1 MSKTFDKF
9 LIYLTGTKKEFSRS
23 EYDKIFHI
31 LSALLYYNE
40 MTIECGKHRSY
51 FCKCDKCNKFS
62 LLYSK
67 YRYITNSNPRFW
79 LKLFSEKLYQKSNL
93 TKEEKRGKRCEY
105 ATRILG
111 FEGFKCVESPSEI
124 DEWKT
129 NMHNVSD
136 FCEDPDNLATL
147 CALRDAKFLRG
158 VAKRNFDNLLAQH
171 PFLLAKNNNENIDMF
186 YEQYPSSPRR
196 PGTFFED
203 VTVVEVNDGIIQLTP
218 LELVSEKLVEENES
232 NKILAAK
239 LHAVQVERDDALKEA
254 CSIND
259 VFNMADPP
267 CIAESNS
274 QNVANPFSNSEH
286 SENDFMTNLSE
297 TLSPDEWRAM
307 ADCAN
312 ASETRKRANLNRA

>member
-23 EYDKIFHI
+23 EYDLLFY
-31 LSALLYYNE
+31 LLVDLLYLTE
-40 MTIECGKHRSY
+40 ITIKCGKNRSY
-51 FCKCDKCNKFS
+51 FCSCEKCM
-62 LLYSK
+62 
-67 YRYITNSNPRFW
+67 YRRKLNNRFRDITNSNPIFW
-79 LKLFSEKLYQKSNL
+79 LELFSEKLYQKSNL
-93 TKEEKRGKRCEY
+93 TKAENKAKRCEY

-111 FEGFKCVESPSEI
+111 LEGFKCVESTFEI
-124 DEWKT
+124 DEHKT
-129 NMHNVSD
+129 NMHYVSD